1 MTKLSPDALAVMNAI
16 VKVYPAFPD
25 EVAATTLRAVAEIV
39 APVSY
44 EDIYTDGR
52 VLQYEKENPI
62 REKLL
67 TIADELDVKHPINQ

>member
-1 MTKLSPDALAVMNAI
+1 MTKLSPAALAVMDAI

-25 EVAATTLRAVAEIV
+25 EVAAATLRAVAEIV

-67 TIADELDVKHPINQ
+67 AIADELDVQYSINQ

>member
-1 MTKLSPDALAVMNAI
+1 MTKLSPAAQTVLDAAMNSRGGR
-16 VKVYPAFPD
+16 FR
-25 EVAATTLRAVAEIV
+25 VAATLRAAAEIV

-52 VLQYEKENPI
+52 VLQYEKEDPI

-67 TIADELDVKHPINQ
+67 SIADELQAQ